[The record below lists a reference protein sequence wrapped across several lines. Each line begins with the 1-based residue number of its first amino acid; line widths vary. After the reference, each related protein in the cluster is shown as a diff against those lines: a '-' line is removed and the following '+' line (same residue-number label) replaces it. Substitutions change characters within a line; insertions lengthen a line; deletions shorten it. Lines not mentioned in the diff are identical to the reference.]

1 MDESA
6 SSKNK
11 ITWITLIKA
20 IIQAAI
26 AALTAL
32 GVTSCSP
39 FIERML

>member
-1 MDESA
+1 MNPNENP
-6 SSKNK
+6 KK
-11 ITWITLIKA
+11 ITWVTILNA

-39 FIERML
+39 FIQSLL